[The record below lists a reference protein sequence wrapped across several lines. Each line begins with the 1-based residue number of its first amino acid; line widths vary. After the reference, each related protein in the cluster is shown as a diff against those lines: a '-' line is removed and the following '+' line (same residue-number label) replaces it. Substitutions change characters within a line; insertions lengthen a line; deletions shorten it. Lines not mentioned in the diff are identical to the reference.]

1 MLPKKIDTSQEFTIS
16 LKGSFKESL
25 CEGHH
30 FRMKCDIGSSGI
42 RSVCYYKTEHSL
54 LVSHVWSNRVHVL
67 HLGTGKLRWFD
78 HHGTT
83 VRSIQICNNEIITT
97 SWDGTVCITDFDS
110 LKLRLILTEKGMAR
124 CPYAAISSD
133 NNFIYSYS
141 YDSDKNPHQT
151 SNTVRRWSLAN
162 GKLEK
167 TLRLPGVH
175 MSGRRCGACEV
186 YENKLFI
193 VSDTGHLDIFDCNA
207 GSLVAEFNYND
218 HLQTLSLLRA
228 LNMVAIAGGEGNIYL
243 CETNGRRILQKRKAH
258 QQDISQLLVLPDR
271 PEIILSVC
279 FNGELKF
286 WKLPDLELLEHVKVS
301 GDRLWTVSVVND
313 LLLVGG
319 EDGEIR
325 IYDIK
330 NIPGVVFKG
339 KLVFSD
345 ESYAL
350 FLYGLNS
357 FFTIDQSSIQVIRN
371 TDGNQIEGQFAEY
384 LINSLCNFKIF
395 KDMFCSE
402 SPYSYGIPDENKG
415 YFQITQ

>member
-1 MLPKKIDTSQEFTIS
+1 MLPAKFKIDQNFAIS
-16 LKGSFKESL
+16 HKESFAENL
-25 CEGHH
+25 CEGYH
-30 FRMKCDIGSSGI
+30 FKIKNDTRITGT

-67 HLGTGKLRWFD
+67 NLGTGKLRWFD

-110 LKLRLILTEKGMAR
+110 LELRLILTEKGMAR
-124 CPYAAISSD
+124 CPSAAISSD

-151 SNTVRRWSLAN
+151 SNTIRRWSLAN

-167 TLRLPGVH
+167 TLKLPGVH
-175 MSGRRCGACEV
+175 LSGRRCGACEV
-186 YENKLFI
+186 YENKLFV
-193 VSDTGHLDIFDCNA
+193 VSDTGHLDIYDCTA
-207 GSLVAEFNYND
+207 VSLIAEFNYND
-218 HLQTLSLLRA
+218 HLQTLSLLHA
-228 LNMVAIAGGEGNIYL
+228 FNMVAIAGGEGNIYL

-258 QQDISQLLVLPDR
+258 QQDISQLLVLPDK

-286 WKLPDLELLEHVKVS
+286 WRLPDLELLEAFKVS
-301 GDRLWTVSVVND
+301 GDRLWTLSVAND
-313 LLLVGG
+313 LLIVGG
-319 EDGEIR
+319 EDGEIW

-345 ESYAL
+345 ESYTL
-350 FLYGLNS
+350 FLSVSNS
-357 FFTIDQSSIQVIRN
+357 FFTSDQSRIQVIRN
-371 TDGNQIEGQFAEY
+371 DDGNQIEGKFAEY
-384 LINSLCNFKIF
+384 LINSVCNFKIF
-395 KDMFCSE
+395 KDLFCSE
-402 SPYSYGIPDENKG
+402 GLCTRVITGENRG
-415 YFQITQ
+415 YFQIK